1 MKKVLSIV
9 TVVVFFLAVSAPVYS
24 ADVISPEVVNVDE
37 EKPKTAEKDKDA
49 KKAKKDKQK
58 SADCQTKEKKS
69 DCSSKKSKSCG
80 DKGK

>member
-1 MKKVLSIV
+1 MKKVLSIL

-24 ADVISPEVVNVDE
+24 ADVTSPEIVNVDD
-37 EKPKTAEKDKDA
+37 EKPKSAENKNEA
-49 KKAKKDKQK
+49 KSEKTK
-58 SADCQTKEKKS
+58 SGDCQAKEKKS

>member
-1 MKKVLSIV
+1 MKKVLSIL

-24 ADVISPEVVNVDE
+24 ADVTSPVIVNVDD
-37 EKPKTAEKDKDA
+37 EKPKTAESKKEA
-49 KKAKKDKQK
+49 KSEKTK
-58 SADCQTKEKKS
+58 SGDCQTKEKKS